1 MCVHNHLYLLF
12 IYPAA
17 CDPNGPDFP
26 RLSSAE
32 PCSRPSIRVGFPFLR
47 EGRGRRA
54 PGLSVAPKERKKG
67 APSNLE
73 VGCPII
79 LPSLNNKP
87 LSDLRRAVCSGH
99 APTIMGFGLSGVRS
113 DVVNNPRLHSRG
125 PSFGGQVGPD
135 YSNPLRRN
143 HPSCRGISR
152 VQVLQ
157 HAKLC
162 QDHSLIHIKCSGGLH
177 FEGL

>member
-1 MCVHNHLYLLF
+1 MYIIIYIYYLF
-12 IYPAA
+12 IRLYATRMDLIFSACLPQSHAA
-17 CDPNGPDFP
+17 V
-26 RLSSAE
+26 L
-32 PCSRPSIRVGFPFLR
+32 PSEWGSPFS
-47 EGRGRRA
+47 GRGRRA

-73 VGCPII
+73 VSYI
-79 LPSLNNKP
+79 LPSLNKP

-99 APTIMGFGLSGVRS
+99 APTIMGFGLSWVRS

-143 HPSCRGISR
+143 HPARRGTR
-152 VQVLQ
+152 VTT
-157 HAKLC
+157 C
-162 QDHSLIHIKCSGGLH
+162 QAIPRSLINTYKMLRRPSL
-177 FEGL
+177 